1 MVERIKQI
9 INYTRL
15 SERAFAESI
24 GVKQNTLNQQI
35 KGERSISLDTVC
47 KILISYEYISA
58 EWLLRGEGEMLQKNF
73 SQTNADASLQQIY
86 DSVLKGKDNEIKK
99 LEAEINMLKGE
110 NRLLRELAGIEEG
123 KNKSETKTA

>member
-47 KILISYEYISA
+47 KILISYEDVSA
-58 EWLLRGEGEMLQKNF
+58 EWLIRGEGEMLRSNDTEKIA
-73 SQTNADASLQQIY
+73 STSKKYDAEVEI
-86 DSVLKGKDNEIKK
+86 DNEGYLKIKMK
-99 LEAEINMLKGE
+99 K
-110 NRLLRELAGIEEG
+110 
-123 KNKSETKTA
+123 